1 MMDLLKKGFFLG
13 LGLFEEGKEKI
24 EEFVDD
30 LISAGA
36 VANEERAAF
45 VDKYLA
51 RLKEQEQNI
60 IEKINAEV
68 QKAVAKLGLPTKADF
83 DRLSQQVE
91 ELKKKLEQK
100 Q

>member
-1 MMDLLKKGFFLG
+1 MDWLKKGFFFG
-13 LGLFEEGKEKI
+13 IGLFEEGREKV
-24 EEFVDD
+24 EELVDD

-45 VDKYLA
+45 VEKYMA
-51 RLKEQEQNI
+51 KLKEQEQSI
-60 IEKINAEV
+60 VAKINAEV

-83 DRLSQQVE
+83 EQLSQQVE

-100 Q
+100 